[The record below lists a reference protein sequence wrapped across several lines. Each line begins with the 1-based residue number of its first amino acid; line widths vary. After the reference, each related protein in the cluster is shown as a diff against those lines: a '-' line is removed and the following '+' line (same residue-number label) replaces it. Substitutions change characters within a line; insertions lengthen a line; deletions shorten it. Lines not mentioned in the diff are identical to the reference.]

1 MGIFG
6 QTKKDPKEKVRE
18 LQKKMRHEISSI
30 KRQIHRI
37 EIEENKVK
45 RQIKEAAKKGD
56 KDVCMILAKGMI
68 QSRKTVNRLHMSATQ
83 INSIIMTMQ
92 HQLSTIRMA
101 GAIGQSTEVM
111 KKMQQLV
118 KVPEIMATMR
128 DMSRELT
135 AAGIMEEMIE
145 DTMEAI
151 EPEDLDEKAQIEVD
165 KILWEVTAG
174 ELGKAPLAE
183 SAGLEAS
190 TSREDQKAKEDAE
203 ALIAKLEGM
212 PH

>member
-18 LQKKMRHEISSI
+18 LQKKLRHEISGI

-37 EIEENKVK
+37 EVEENKVK

-56 KDVCMILAKGMI
+56 KDVCLVLAKGMI
-68 QSRKTVNRLHMSATQ
+68 QSRKTVNRLHMSVTQ
-83 INSIIMTMQ
+83 INSINMHIQ
-92 HQLSTIRMA
+92 HQLSTLRMA
-101 GAIGQSTEVM
+101 GAIGQSTDVM
-111 KKMQQLV
+111 KKMQQLI

-128 DMSRELT
+128 EMSKELT

-145 DTMEAI
+145 DTLETL
-151 EPEDLDEKAQIEVD
+151 EPEDLDEKAQREVD

-183 SAGLEAS
+183 SAGLGAS
-190 TSREDQKAKEDAE
+190 TSKEDEKAKQEAE
-203 ALIAKLEGM
+203 ALIAKLEG
-212 PH
+212 